1 MSQQKIKITQDFPMP
16 VDQLFDYLGEHEN
29 LAAIFAPTK
38 VTRVC
43 DGDTSRNGVGS
54 VRKLQ
59 ILIAPPFYET
69 VTKCEP
75 NELVEYKITKG
86 SPLKNHLGVMKFQS
100 TDKGSRLDWTITF
113 EGKLPLIASVVG
125 PGLGTTIRKGLKQLS
140 KSPPVSA

>member
-1 MSQQKIKITQDFPMP
+1 MSQKIEITQDFPMP
-16 VDQLFDYLGEHEN
+16 VDQLFAHLGEHEN
-29 LAAIFAPTK
+29 LSAIFAPTK

-75 NELVEYKITKG
+75 DSLVEYKITKG
-86 SPLKNHLGVMKFQS
+86 SPLKNHRGVMRFTP
-100 TDKGSRLDWTITF
+100 TDSGSRLEWTITF
-113 EGKLPLIASVVG
+113 EGKLPLVASVVG
-125 PGLGTTIRKGLKQLS
+125 PGLGMTIRKGLKQLS
-140 KSPPVSA
+140 KSPPAAA